1 MTMLLEKPVSI
12 RGGIHL
18 PLNKSQSLQTPIQ
31 KVNIPPHLT
40 IPLRQH
46 IGVSATPIVSVGD
59 HVLKGQEIACH
70 QGLISAPIHASS
82 SGVVS
87 DIGTYPVPSV
97 SGQGAPCIVIDTDG
111 KDVCQSF
118 KAMSGDLYE
127 VSPVDIHE
135 RINAAGIVGLGGA
148 GFPSSVKMISGLHYE
163 IHLLIVNAAECEPF
177 ITCDE
182 ALLRE
187 KAREVILGTEII
199 RHAVQAGE
207 CVIGIEDNKPEAI
220 AALQQEINDLGEASI
235 ELAVLPSIYP
245 VGGEKQLVKALTGLE
260 VPSQGLP
267 LDLGI
272 VCYNVGTVYAVYNAV
287 TFGEPLVS
295 RIVTMTGT
303 AIKQPCNLEVLIG
316 TPISNLIEECGG
328 VTEDFDLLLMGGPM
342 MGFPL
347 QSDDLP
353 VTKTTNCIIAATPAD
368 ILTRRQSPMP
378 CIRCGDCV
386 TVCPVSLLPQQ
397 LYWFAQ
403 SEDHDRLKEYKLMDC
418 IECGCCAYVC
428 PSHLPLVQYYQA
440 AKTNIWNVERQH
452 LKSEK
457 ARNRFESREKRL
469 NKEKQ
474 EHEIEQISATDKEQI
489 KKEIEAAVE
498 RVKEKRKSGEMPS
511 QDENGNTND

>member
-1 MTMLLEKPVSI
+1 MLLEKPVPI
-12 RGGIHL
+12 RGGVHL
-18 PLNKSQSLQTPIQ
+18 SPNKSRSLQSPIQ
-31 KVNIPPHLT
+31 KANIPPKLT

-46 IGVSATPIVSVGD
+46 VGVSATPIVGVGD
-59 HVLKGQEIACH
+59 HVLKGQEIASH

-97 SGQGAPCIVIDTDG
+97 SGQGAQCIVIDTDG
-111 KDVCQSF
+111 KDECQLF
-118 KAMSGDLYE
+118 EEMSGDLYG
-127 VSPVDIHE
+127 VSPVDIHD

-148 GFPSSVKMISGLHYE
+148 GFPSAVKMLPGLHSE

-177 ITCDE
+177 ISCDE

-187 KAREVILGTEII
+187 KAREVILGVEII
-199 RHAVQAGE
+199 RHVVQAGE
-207 CVIGIEDNKPEAI
+207 CVIGIENDKPEAI

-235 ELAVLPSIYP
+235 KLTILPSVYP
-245 VGGEKQLVKALTGLE
+245 VGGEKQLIEALTGLE

-287 TFGEPLVS
+287 ILGEPLVS
-295 RIVTMTGT
+295 RIVTMTGK

-353 VTKTTNCIIAATPAD
+353 VTKTTNCIIATTPAD
-368 ILTRRQSPMP
+368 VLTRRQSPMP
-378 CIRCGDCV
+378 CIRCGDCAA
-386 TVCPVSLLPQQ
+386 VCPVSLLPQQ
-397 LYWFAQ
+397 LYWFAR

-428 PSHLPLVQYYQA
+428 PSHLPLVQYYQT
-440 AKTNIWNVERQH
+440 AKTNIWNIERQH

-469 NKEKQ
+469 DKEKQ
-474 EHEIEQISATDKEQI
+474 EREIEHISVTDKEQI

-498 RVKEKRKSGEMPS
+498 RVKEKRKSRKMPS